1 MPAALVRAL
10 LIEDDIK
17 YAKLLKDYLEPFGFS
32 LDIAENAAT
41 GLAKVAEGYD
51 TVLLD
56 MMLPDGNGLDVLQEI
71 RRNTTIPVV
80 ILSAQNEEAN
90 RIVGLEMGADDY
102 VPKTFSPRE
111 LLARLR
117 AVLRRATPAGG
128 EQNGDQLNVGGLFMD
143 RVTMTARI
151 KGRALELTV
160 MEFRILFRMASH
172 PGRVFTREHLL
183 ELSVGRELSPYDRSV
198 DMHISSLRRKLCDAP
213 HHPAYLKTVR
223 GLGYTFINPHDP
235 GHTAV

>member
-71 RRNTTIPVV
+71 RRNTTTPVV

-117 AVLRRATPAGG
+117 AVLRRAAPAGG

-143 RVTMTARI
+143 RATMTARI
-151 KGRALELTV
+151 KGRTLELTV
-160 MEFRILFRMASH
+160 MEFRILFRMAGH

-198 DMHISSLRRKLCDAP
+198 DMHISSLRRKLCDDP

-235 GHTAV
+235 GHTAA